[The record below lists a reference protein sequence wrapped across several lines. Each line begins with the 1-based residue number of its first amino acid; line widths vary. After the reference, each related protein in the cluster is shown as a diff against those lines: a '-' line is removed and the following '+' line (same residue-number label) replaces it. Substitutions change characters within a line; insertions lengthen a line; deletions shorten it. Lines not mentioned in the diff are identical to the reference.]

1 MQARVGDGLKL
12 PCEPWRRNG
21 ASGSKSSC
29 HRELPLQSKG
39 VFALEKAVLVRERRS
54 KVVPRKCLCAL
65 FALVRAEGAFFL
77 SSASLYYKL
86 YEHYKEDHMSE
97 QKEQAEPAHPAES
110 SLARLRPP
118 RYDFATFEAKWRER
132 WEREKLYQVDL
143 LHAQRPY
150 YNRIFL
156 RLPLPPTARS

>member
-1 MQARVGDGLKL
+1 MVQARVGDKLKL

-77 SSASLYYKL
+77 SSASLYNKL
-86 YEHYKEDHMSE
+86 YEHYKEDYMSE
-97 QKEQAEPAHPAES
+97 QGERVEPTHQAGS
-110 SLARLRPP
+110 SLTKVRPP
-118 RYDFATFEAKWRER
+118 RYDFAA
-132 WEREKLYQVDL
+132 VDL
-143 LHAQRPY
+143 LATLQKRSGRTQDCSGQLVPQRQDG
-150 YNRIFL
+150 
-156 RLPLPPTARS
+156 AG